1 MTRLMIAVLLACVT
15 PAALSGCQQQ
25 APAQATPPGA
35 LPAPPAEPTREIHL
49 TLGTYLQQCPN
60 TLIRFPFDESRPL
73 PQDNPQLDALAACL
87 NSSPYQ
93 GVRLRLIGRTDR
105 EGNDAYNQK
114 LGQERAE
121 YVKKALVSHG
131 VDANRIDTQSAGA
144 EQAGE
149 GAPGYDRRVD
159 VVQLVALNPI

>member
-1 MTRLMIAVLLACVT
+1 MNRSIMAILFACLT
-15 PAALSGCQQQ
+15 PAVLSGCQQQ
-25 APAQATPPGA
+25 APAPATPPGA
-35 LPAPPAEPTREIHL
+35 LPAPPAEQTREIHL
-49 TLGTYLQQCPN
+49 TLGTYLQQCPHV
-60 TLIRFPFDESRPL
+60 LIRFPFDESQPL
-73 PQDNPQLDALAACL
+73 AQDNPDLKALAACL

-93 GVRLRLIGRTDR
+93 NVKLRLIGRTDR
-105 EGNDAYNQK
+105 EGKEAYNVK

-131 VDANRIDTQSAGA
+131 VDASRIETQSAGA

-149 GAPGYDRRVD
+149 GAAGYDRRVD